1 MKTLATIFFL
11 ALVVAFSSCTKKNDD
26 SVNPSNSLNKS
37 QMVTGQWMV
46 SYYFDS
52 GKDETGH
59 YNGYTFVLDD
69 NGTLTASNGSSTYT
83 GKWWIGSPGSDDDN
97 SSNRFNIQIS
107 GNKAMEDI
115 TDDWRIIS
123 LNDSGIQLED
133 DSNSGTSIEKLHF
146 ARKNQ

>member
-1 MKTLATIFFL
+1 MKTIATIFAL
-11 ALVVAFSSCTKKNDD
+11 ALMVAFSSCSKKNDNN
-26 SVNPSNSLNKS
+26 VNPSDNGSKS
-37 QMVTGQWMV
+37 QMVTGQWLV

-52 GKDETGH
+52 GKDETGN

-69 NGTLTASNGSSTYT
+69 NGTLTATNGSSSFT
-83 GKWWIGSPGSDDDN
+83 GKWWIGSAGSDDDN

-115 TDDWRIIS
+115 TDDWRIVS
-123 LNDSGIQLED
+123 LSDSNIQLED
-133 DSNSGTSIEKLHF
+133 DSNSGASIEKLHF